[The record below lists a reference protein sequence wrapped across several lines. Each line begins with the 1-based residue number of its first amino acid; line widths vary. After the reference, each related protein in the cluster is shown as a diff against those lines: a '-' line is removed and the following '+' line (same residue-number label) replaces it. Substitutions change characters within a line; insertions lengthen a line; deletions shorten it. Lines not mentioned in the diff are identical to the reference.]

1 MCTILRWFSNGYSV
15 KTRQQFLSPPTLR
28 STQNDRLSWFV
39 SPISSFWG
47 ESRPVKL
54 GYLVYE
60 LQDQIVAFCRGE
72 KVRDDYVTSVA
83 QLLTKAVSRITTS
96 KTYIVIFWLY
106 FIKM

>member
-1 MCTILRWFSNGYSV
+1 MTDSV
-15 KTRQQFLSPPTLR
+15 GLYHRSPLFEG
-28 STQNDRLSWFV
+28 NLAL
-39 SPISSFWG
+39 
-47 ESRPVKL
+47 VKL
-54 GYLVYE
+54 GYLIYE